1 MEISFDIRKLTA
13 SETQTAL
20 DLVWKVFQ
28 KYEAPDYSKE
38 GVEEFYRSIHD
49 DNYLSMLSLYG
60 AFVSEK
66 LVGVIATRSEGTHIA
81 LFFVDGEYHRNGI
94 GKKLFQTVLSQCS
107 TNRMTV
113 NSSPYAVPVYH
124 KLGFTDTD
132 TEQVINGLRFTPMG
146 FEF

>member
-1 MEISFDIRKLTA
+1 MEISFDIKKLTA

-20 DLVWKVFQ
+20 DLAWKVFQ
-28 KYEAPDYSKE
+28 EYEAPDYSKE

-49 DNYLSMLSLYG
+49 DNYLAMLSLYG

-81 LFFVDGEYHRNGI
+81 LFFVEGEYHRNGI

-132 TEQVINGLRFTPMG
+132 TEQVINGLRFTPME